1 MNLFSQTEAM
11 AVSGT
16 DVLPSGGGVLDRWR
30 WLPHL
35 VLLVAVAAVWGIGL
49 GGGFRFDDWPN
60 IVHDPATTQAAAFL
74 DRLGWGL
81 RPLLRATYFLDH
93 ALWGMNATGF
103 LLTNFLLH
111 AFTVLAVFQLALRR
125 LEDPGAALV
134 AALVFALQPANAE
147 AVAYLSGRSV
157 LLSTALLLG
166 ALLAHERGRE
176 PSPSARAW
184 RWLSLLAFVLAA
196 LARETALVYPLLLGA
211 WEATRPAGGH
221 ARRVLVPGLL
231 AGLMAMLLLT
241 LPRYRELAVY
251 SSELRSPPAA
261 LAANLAA
268 LPESLSLWF
277 RPWALSLVH
286 PPTEPAAGR
295 MVLGLALLLLLVLLA
310 IRGRQPWPLA
320 ALAAAWV
327 LIALAPTHGLIA
339 RRDLVTERQLY
350 LAWVGP
356 SLLAGGLWIV
366 LHRTSAA
373 RLAAVAGTALLVAAG
388 WASQRRAD
396 LWRNEVLLWSDA
408 VTKAPASAL
417 AWNNLGAAHRDAGD
431 VPAAATAFRRAIAL
445 DPTAR
450 TPRFNLVALEL
461 TSYRALDREVVTK
474 SDSRRHP

>member
-1 MNLFSQTEAM
+1 MNPFPQKEAM
-11 AVSGT
+11 AVSGS

-35 VLLVAVAAVWGIGL
+35 VLLAVVAAVWGVSL

-60 IVHDPATTQAAAFL
+60 IVYDPATAQAAAFL

-103 LLTNFLLH
+103 LLTNLLLH
-111 AFTVLAVFQLALRR
+111 AGAVLAVFHLALRR
-125 LEDPGAALV
+125 LDNQGAALV

-147 AVAYLSGRSV
+147 AVVYLSGRSI

-176 PSPSARAW
+176 ASPTARAW

-196 LARETALVYPLLLGA
+196 LARETALVYPMLLWA
-211 WEATRPAGGH
+211 WEATRPGGGKV
-221 ARRVLVPGLL
+221 RRALVPGCMAGLL
-231 AGLMAMLLLT
+231 ALLFLA
-241 LPRYRELAVY
+241 LPRYRELAAY
-251 SSELRSPPAA
+251 STALRSPLAS

-268 LPESLSLWF
+268 LPESISLWF

-286 PPTEPAAGR
+286 PTPDPVAWRVA
-295 MVLGLALLLLLVLLA
+295 LGLILVFLLALLASRRRRV
-310 IRGRQPWPLA
+310 WPLA
-320 ALAAAWV
+320 ALAGAWV

-339 RRDLVTERQLY
+339 RRDLATERQLY

-356 SLLAGGLWIV
+356 SFFAGGLWMV
-366 LHRTSAA
+366 LRRSRAP
-373 RLAAVAGTALLVAAG
+373 RLATITTVALLLSAG
-388 WASQRRAD
+388 WASLRRAD
-396 LWRNEVLLWSDA
+396 LWRDEVRLWSDT

-417 AWNNLGAAHRDAGD
+417 AWNNLGAAQRDAGD
-431 VPAAATAFRRAIAL
+431 VPAAAAAFRHAIAL
-445 DPTAR
+445 DPTDR
-450 TPRFNLVALEL
+450 TPRFNLVALEM
-461 TSYRALDREVVTK
+461 TSFRALDAR
-474 SDSRRHP
+474 SQP